1 MQLGGAGYTYALR
14 ISTRKI
20 MWRTSVVV
28 AVLVG
33 ISGCAAIANSPMIAT
48 QLKIVSA
55 GHTGCLPDENE
66 LSNISMS
73 ANGSGLWNATCK
85 GKVYLC
91 SAVGS
96 AGSNS
101 ESYSCAPVAN

>member
-1 MQLGGAGYTYALR
+1 
-14 ISTRKI
+14 
-20 MWRTSVVV
+20 MWRSC
-28 AVLVG
+28 VLAILIGV
-33 ISGCAAIANSPMIAT
+33 SGCTAIANSPMVAA

-55 GHTGCLPDENE
+55 GHTGCLPDDNQ

-73 ANGSGLWNATCK
+73 LNGSGIWNATCK

-91 SAVGS
+91 SAVSS

-101 ESYSCAPVAN
+101 EAFSCAPVAQ

>member
-1 MQLGGAGYTYALR
+1 MRRFSVLAIVLGL
-14 ISTRKI
+14 
-20 MWRTSVVV
+20 
-28 AVLVG
+28 
-33 ISGCAAIANSPMIAT
+33 SGCTAIANSPLVAA

-55 GHTGCLPDENE
+55 GHTGCLPDDNE

-96 AGSNS
+96 AGSYS
-101 ESYSCAPVAN
+101 ESYACAPVAN